1 MISKE
6 EEEEE
11 VVKNGASEFE
21 EDFFFVQ
28 FNLFEKKNEKAA
40 NFFSDAIPQMKKK
53 KLK

>member
-28 FNLFEKKNEKAA
+28 FNLFEEKRKKPRI
-40 NFFSDAIPQMKKK
+40 FFPMQFRK
-53 KLK
+53 